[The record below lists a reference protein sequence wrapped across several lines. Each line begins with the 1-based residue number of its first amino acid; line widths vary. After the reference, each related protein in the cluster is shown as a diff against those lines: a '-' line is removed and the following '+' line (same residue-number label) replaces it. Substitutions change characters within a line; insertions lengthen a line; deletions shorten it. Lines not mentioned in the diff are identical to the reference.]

1 MKKIIAM
8 GMSLILTAGLFTG
21 CMKSGEKLYT
31 EDEFL
36 DALED
41 KYDADFKIVD
51 VDNINKKEAVYT
63 VVIKGG
69 PDIEFEVKNYLM
81 ASSEVGPMSNRIEC
95 NALTYYFISEYAYE
109 GYVLYESGD
118 LESDPDYYV
127 LPKLYDSDS
136 FDGKYTAKIT
146 TEDREVSITVL
157 SGSDEVFKIEAGKES
172 DFRGLC
178 WDKNS
183 YDLWLQYQDGKLV
196 CYHMADETW
205 KAADGV
211 EKPDYIVYN
220 LHPNWK

>member
-1 MKKIIAM
+1 MKKIII
-8 GMSLILTAGLFTG
+8 SILTVVSVFFACSCGAAR
-21 CMKSGEKLYT
+21 SEKLYT

-51 VDNINKKEAVYT
+51 VDNINEKEAVYT

-205 KAADGV
+205 GIADGA

-220 LHPNWK
+220 IHPNWK